1 MTLPD
6 YDGGS
11 IVNLMAT
18 LAVAFNGR
26 PGPYSP
32 LEQTASRQLP
42 QDGHIVLLVIDGLGY
57 HYLRQARGVSA
68 LQAGLRG
75 AMTSVFPS
83 TTATAVTAFMTGVA
97 AQQHGLTGWH
107 MHLDE
112 VAQVVAILP
121 FETREGGVALKR
133 LGAEPATLFDYPT
146 FYQRIDAES
155 FAVAPDGIATSV
167 FNRWHTRG
175 ATVQPYRSHTQF
187 FEAIERLTRGE
198 QRRRFIYAYLPDF
211 DTSAH
216 EHGAAS
222 LPTSAL
228 LQRVA
233 QGFERLLRS
242 LAGSGTT
249 VVVTADHGFVDVPAA
264 QRLELTDYP
273 AVASCLAG
281 PLTGERRLPY
291 CHLKPGMEHRF
302 ETAVADALG
311 HACTAVRSSTLI
323 ADHIFG
329 LGDAHP
335 QLAHRAGDY
344 ALLMH
349 PGYTLKDWVP
359 GEQPHALVGVHG
371 GLTEDEMLVPLMVF
385 ET

>member
-11 IVNLMAT
+11 IVNLMST
-18 LAVAFNGR
+18 LATAFHGR
-26 PGPYSP
+26 PGIYQP
-32 LEQTASRQLP
+32 LDLLASRPLP
-42 QDGHIVLLVIDGLGY
+42 GHGHIVLLVIDGLGY
-57 HYLRQARGVSA
+57 NYLRQARGVTV

-83 TTATAVTAFMTGVA
+83 TTATAVTAFMTGSA

-112 VAQVVAILP
+112 VGQAVAILP
-121 FETREGGVALKR
+121 FETREGGVGLRR

-146 FYQRIDAES
+146 FYQGIDADS
-155 FAVAPDGIATSV
+155 FTVSPDSIATSV

-187 FEAIERLTRGE
+187 FEAIERLTRAE

-211 DTSAH
+211 DASAH

-249 VVVTADHGFVDVPAA
+249 VLVTADHGFVDVPAT
-264 QRLELTDYP
+264 QRLELRDFP
-273 AVASCLAG
+273 ALAACLAG

-291 CHLKPGMEHRF
+291 CHIKPGQEEKF
-302 ETAVADALG
+302 ETAAADALG
-311 HACTAVRSSTLI
+311 HVCTAVRSSKLI
-323 ADHIFG
+323 DDHYFG

-335 QLAHRAGDY
+335 RLARRTGDY
-344 ALLMH
+344 TLLMH